1 MVIEVI
7 FVLVD
12 GVLKWLNLGLIYET
26 VLLRQVIYSG
36 VDVKASVPYGG

>member
-26 VLLRQVIYSG
+26 VLLR
-36 VDVKASVPYGG
+36 